1 MVLVLTYFNDS
12 WPPQK
17 IYISD
22 PLSFGIFKYTITF
35 QFAGRKG
42 VRYQMCQIKCIM
54 SYFGAMLPCPFNGV
68 VLITVAN
75 KVIEPCIHLV
85 WHYECL
91 NDGLSMYYIFFMSVD

>member
-1 MVLVLTYFNDS
+1 
-12 WPPQK
+12 
-17 IYISD
+17 
-22 PLSFGIFKYTITF
+22 
-35 QFAGRKG
+35 
-42 VRYQMCQIKCIM
+42 MCQIKCIM